1 VTAPEFHRPHRLDQ
15 IGAGDSNVSVT
26 AAPAE
31 RAALA
36 ERFDLQSIGALDASY
51 KLRRDAAGV
60 RATGHLSA
68 KVVQSCVVTGDPVP
82 ASVDEDFD
90 IRFVPE
96 GEAGDEVELSEDEC
110 DTIFYTG
117 GAIDL
122 GEAAA
127 ETLAL
132 ALDPF
137 PRSAGASE
145 TLKAAGVIS
154 EDEAEAL
161 AAKKE
166 ASPFG
171 ALAAL
176 KDKLEKD

>member
-1 VTAPEFHRPHRLDQ
+1 MSEVEFHRPHRLDQ
-15 IGAGDSNVSVT
+15 IGAGASNEAVT
-26 AAPAE
+26 AGPGE

-36 ERFDLQSIGALDASY
+36 RRFDLQAIDALDARY
-51 KLRRDAAGV
+51 TLRREGSGV
-60 RATGHLSA
+60 HATGHLSA

-82 ASVDEDFD
+82 AVIEEAFE
-90 IRFVPE
+90 IRFLPE
-96 GEAGDEVELSEDEC
+96 GEAGEEIELSEDEC
-110 DTIFYTG
+110 DTVFFTG

-122 GEAAA
+122 GETAA

-132 ALDPF
+132 ALPPF
-137 PRSAGASE
+137 PRSAGASD
-145 TLKAAGVIS
+145 TLRAAGVIS

-161 AAKKE
+161 RTKE

-176 KDKLEKD
+176 KDKLSGD

>member
-1 VTAPEFHRPHRLDQ
+1 MTPEFSREHRLDQ
-15 IGAGDSNVSVT
+15 IGAGEALVEISAESG
-26 AAPAE
+26 E

-36 ERFDLQSIGALDASY
+36 ERFGLIAIESLGAQFRVRSE
-51 KLRRDAAGV
+51 AAGI

-68 KVVQSCVVTGDPVP
+68 RVTQACVASAAPVP
-82 ASVDEDFD
+82 AVIEEDFD
-90 IRFVPE
+90 LRFVPE
-96 GEAGDEVELSEDEC
+96 GEAGEEIELSEAEC

-137 PRSAGASE
+137 PRSPDAEAV
-145 TLKAAGVIS
+145 LRAAGVLG
-154 EDEAEAL
+154 EEEAGPFSAL
-161 AAKKE
+161 AGLRDRLGKQ
-166 ASPFG
+166 
-171 ALAAL
+171 
-176 KDKLEKD
+176 

>member
-1 VTAPEFHRPHRLDQ
+1 MTPEFSRPQRLDQ
-15 IGAGDSNVSVT
+15 IGAGESKLGVEAD
-26 AAPAE
+26 AGE

-36 ERFDLQSIGALDASY
+36 KRFDLAAIGRLEANYA
-51 KLRRDAAGV
+51 LRREAASI

-68 KVVQSCVVTGDPVP
+68 EVTQSCVVTGDPVP
-82 ASVDEDFD
+82 ARVEEDFD
-90 IRFVPE
+90 LRFVPDPGE
-96 GEAGDEVELSEDEC
+96 GQDEVELSEDEC
-110 DTIFYTG
+110 DIVFYTG

-137 PRSAGASE
+137 PRSPAATE
-145 TLKAAGVIS
+145 ALKRAGVLS
-154 EDEAEAL
+154 EEDADKAGEEPAN
-161 AAKKE
+161 
-166 ASPFG
+166 PFG

-176 KDKLEKD
+176 KDKLGG